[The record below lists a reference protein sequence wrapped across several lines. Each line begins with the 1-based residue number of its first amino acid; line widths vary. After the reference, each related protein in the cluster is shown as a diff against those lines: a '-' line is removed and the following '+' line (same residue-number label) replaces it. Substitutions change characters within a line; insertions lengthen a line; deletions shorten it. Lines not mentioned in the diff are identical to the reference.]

1 MLIDIINVI
10 IKSIGI
16 NIFSM
21 LIFFKLSSNDWKNIN
36 KIKKWEIV
44 FVIIITSVLYIS
56 LKQYLGIIVVVFITY
71 FVQAMVLKRIIN
83 QNISSILIEMIVSI
97 SISYILF
104 IFAVALEFFIQRG
117 FKIDYKIINIIL
129 TILIESIFVF
139 CILKIKRLKN
149 ALSFLEKN
157 KNEYIE
163 VALISISLFVIIMYG
178 LVSIIYESFTI
189 NIFIYFI
196 LLSICMIITIQKI
209 LVMYYKQKLID
220 DTINQYQKEL
230 KEKDE
235 KIEKLTKENYRASKI
250 NHEFYNRQKSLE
262 YMVKNSLTNY
272 NTELGEDVDI
282 LSKIKNLTEE
292 HSNKVS
298 EDKILLKLE
307 TTGIDEV
314 DEMFT
319 YMQQECIKN
328 NIEFK
333 LKINGNIYPLIN
345 NYITKSQLVTLIGD
359 HLRDAI
365 IAINFSNKSNKK
377 IFVILGIKE
386 NCYELCIYDSGI
398 EFEIQTLLKL
408 GMEPITTHKN
418 SGGTGIGFMTTFET
432 LKECKAS
439 LIIEEYGDNIEYTKL
454 VKFKFDK
461 KSEYKICSY
470 RSDEIKKLDYS
481 NRIKIENKLTNI

>member
-1 MLIDIINVI
+1 MIKDNLNII
-10 IKSIGI
+10 IKSIFI
-16 NIFSM
+16 NLYSLIIFTIIKNCKNIGKSKYILCII
-21 LIFFKLSSNDWKNIN
+21 LIIAESILYVYLKKVLDIIISVIVICLLQVFIFKIITKSNDTNSFTA
-36 KIKKWEIV
+36 V
-44 FVIIITSVLYIS
+44 VIS
-56 LKQYLGIIVVVFITY
+56 
-71 FVQAMVLKRIIN
+71 N
-83 QNISSILIEMIVSI
+83 

-104 IFAVALEFFIQRG
+104 VISGTIEFTLQQIFDLGNVTINLIITLFLEG
-117 FKIDYKIINIIL
+117 AIIFRIK
-129 TILIESIFVF
+129 
-139 CILKIKRLKN
+139 KIKRLKN
-149 ALSFLEKN
+149 GLSFLQS

-163 VALISISLFVIIMYG
+163 IVVNIMAFILVLVYGLISYNNER
-178 LVSIIYESFTI
+178 IYKYL
-189 NIFIYFI
+189 YFYYI
-196 LLSICMIITIQKI
+196 TLSILIVLIIQKTM
-209 LVMYYKQKLID
+209 VMYYKQKLID
-220 DTINQYQKEL
+220 DTMNQYQKEL

-272 NTELGEDVDI
+272 NIELGEDVDI

-377 IFVILGIKE
+377 IFVILGTKE

>member
-1 MLIDIINVI
+1 MIKDNLNIIIKCIFINLYSLIIFTIIKNCKNIGKSKYILCIILIIAESILYVYLKKVLDIIISVI
-10 IKSIGI
+10 VICLLQVF
-16 NIFSM
+16 IF
-21 LIFFKLSSNDWKNIN
+21 K
-36 KIKKWEIV
+36 
-44 FVIIITSVLYIS
+44 IITKSNNTNSFTAVVIS
-56 LKQYLGIIVVVFITY
+56 
-71 FVQAMVLKRIIN
+71 N
-83 QNISSILIEMIVSI
+83 

-104 IFAVALEFFIQRG
+104 VISGTIEFTLQQIFDLGNVTINLIITLFLEG
-117 FKIDYKIINIIL
+117 AIIFRIK
-129 TILIESIFVF
+129 
-139 CILKIKRLKN
+139 KIKRLKN
-149 ALSFLEKN
+149 GLSFLQS

-163 VALISISLFVIIMYG
+163 IVVSIMAFILVLVYGLISYNNER
-178 LVSIIYESFTI
+178 IYKYL
-189 NIFIYFI
+189 YFYYI
-196 LLSICMIITIQKI
+196 TLSILIVLIIQKTM
-209 LVMYYKQKLID
+209 VMYYKQKLID

-272 NTELGEDVDI
+272 NIELGEDVDI

>member
-1 MLIDIINVI
+1 MIKDNLNII
-10 IKSIGI
+10 IKSIFI
-16 NIFSM
+16 NLYSLIIFTIIKNCKNIGKSKYILCII
-21 LIFFKLSSNDWKNIN
+21 LIIAESILYVYLKKVLDIIISVIVICLLQVFIFKIITKSNDTNSFTA
-36 KIKKWEIV
+36 V
-44 FVIIITSVLYIS
+44 VIS
-56 LKQYLGIIVVVFITY
+56 
-71 FVQAMVLKRIIN
+71 N
-83 QNISSILIEMIVSI
+83 

-104 IFAVALEFFIQRG
+104 VISGTIEFTLQQIFDLGNVTINLIITLFLEG
-117 FKIDYKIINIIL
+117 AIIFRIK
-129 TILIESIFVF
+129 
-139 CILKIKRLKN
+139 KIKRLKN
-149 ALSFLEKN
+149 GLSFLQS

-163 VALISISLFVIIMYG
+163 IVVNIMAFILVLVYGLISYNNER
-178 LVSIIYESFTI
+178 IYKYL
-189 NIFIYFI
+189 YFYYI
-196 LLSICMIITIQKI
+196 TLSILIVLIIQKTM
-209 LVMYYKQKLID
+209 VMYYKQKLID
-220 DTINQYQKEL
+220 DTMNQYQKEL

>member
-1 MLIDIINVI
+1 MIKDNLNIIIKCIFINLYSLIIFTIIKNCKNIGKFKYILCIILIIAESILYVYLKKVLDIIVSVI
-10 IKSIGI
+10 VICLLQVF
-16 NIFSM
+16 IF
-21 LIFFKLSSNDWKNIN
+21 K
-36 KIKKWEIV
+36 
-44 FVIIITSVLYIS
+44 IITKSNNTNSFTAVVIS
-56 LKQYLGIIVVVFITY
+56 
-71 FVQAMVLKRIIN
+71 N
-83 QNISSILIEMIVSI
+83 

-104 IFAVALEFFIQRG
+104 VISGTIEFTLQQIFDLGNVTINLIITLFLEG
-117 FKIDYKIINIIL
+117 AIIFRIK
-129 TILIESIFVF
+129 
-139 CILKIKRLKN
+139 KIKRLKN
-149 ALSFLEKN
+149 GLSFLQS

-163 VALISISLFVIIMYG
+163 IVVNIMAFILVLVYGLISYNNER
-178 LVSIIYESFTI
+178 IYKYL
-189 NIFIYFI
+189 YFYYI
-196 LLSICMIITIQKI
+196 TLSILIVLIIQKTM
-209 LVMYYKQKLID
+209 VMYYKQKLID

-272 NTELGEDVDI
+272 NIELGEDVDI

-377 IFVILGIKE
+377 IFVILGTKE

>member
-1 MLIDIINVI
+1 MIKDNLNIIIKCIFINLYSLIIFTIIKNCKNIGKSKYILCIILIIAESILYVYLKKVLDIIISVI
-10 IKSIGI
+10 VICLLQVF
-16 NIFSM
+16 IFK
-21 LIFFKLSSNDWKNIN
+21 IITKSNDTNSFTA
-36 KIKKWEIV
+36 V
-44 FVIIITSVLYIS
+44 VIS
-56 LKQYLGIIVVVFITY
+56 
-71 FVQAMVLKRIIN
+71 N
-83 QNISSILIEMIVSI
+83 

-104 IFAVALEFFIQRG
+104 VISGTIEFTLQQIFDLGNVTINLIITLFLEG
-117 FKIDYKIINIIL
+117 AIIFRIK
-129 TILIESIFVF
+129 
-139 CILKIKRLKN
+139 KIKRLKN
-149 ALSFLEKN
+149 GLSFLQS

-163 VALISISLFVIIMYG
+163 IVVNIMAFILVLVYGLISYNNER
-178 LVSIIYESFTI
+178 IYKYL
-189 NIFIYFI
+189 YFYYI
-196 LLSICMIITIQKI
+196 TLSILIVLIIQKTM
-209 LVMYYKQKLID
+209 VMYYKQKLID

-272 NTELGEDVDI
+272 NIELGEDVDI

-314 DEMFT
+314 NEMFT

-377 IFVILGIKE
+377 IFVILGTKE

>member
-1 MLIDIINVI
+1 MIKDNLNIIIKCIFINLYSLIIFTIIKNCKNIGKSKYILCIILIIAESILYVYLKKVLDIIISVI
-10 IKSIGI
+10 VICLLQVF
-16 NIFSM
+16 IFK
-21 LIFFKLSSNDWKNIN
+21 IITKSNDTNSFTA
-36 KIKKWEIV
+36 V
-44 FVIIITSVLYIS
+44 VIS
-56 LKQYLGIIVVVFITY
+56 
-71 FVQAMVLKRIIN
+71 N
-83 QNISSILIEMIVSI
+83 

-104 IFAVALEFFIQRG
+104 VISGTIEFTLQQIFDLGNVTINLIITLFLEG
-117 FKIDYKIINIIL
+117 AIIFRIK
-129 TILIESIFVF
+129 
-139 CILKIKRLKN
+139 KIKRLKN
-149 ALSFLEKN
+149 GLSFLQS

-163 VALISISLFVIIMYG
+163 IVVNIMAFILVLVYGLISYNNER
-178 LVSIIYESFTI
+178 IYKYL
-189 NIFIYFI
+189 YFYYI
-196 LLSICMIITIQKI
+196 TLSILIVLIIQKTM
-209 LVMYYKQKLID
+209 VMYYKQKLID
-220 DTINQYQKEL
+220 DTMNQYQKEL

-250 NHEFYNRQKSLE
+250 NHEFYNRQRSLE

-292 HSNKVS
+292 YSNKVS

>member
-1 MLIDIINVI
+1 MIKDNLNIIIKCIFINLYSLIIFTIIKNCKNIGKSKYILCIILIIAESILYVYLKKVLDIIISVI
-10 IKSIGI
+10 VICLLQVF
-16 NIFSM
+16 IFK
-21 LIFFKLSSNDWKNIN
+21 IITKSNDTNSFTA
-36 KIKKWEIV
+36 V
-44 FVIIITSVLYIS
+44 VIS
-56 LKQYLGIIVVVFITY
+56 
-71 FVQAMVLKRIIN
+71 N
-83 QNISSILIEMIVSI
+83 

-104 IFAVALEFFIQRG
+104 VISGTIEFTLQQIFDLGNVTINLIITLFLEG
-117 FKIDYKIINIIL
+117 AIIFRIK
-129 TILIESIFVF
+129 
-139 CILKIKRLKN
+139 KIKRLKN
-149 ALSFLEKN
+149 GLSFLQS

-163 VALISISLFVIIMYG
+163 IVVNIMAFILVLVYGLISYNNER
-178 LVSIIYESFTI
+178 IYKYL
-189 NIFIYFI
+189 YFYYI
-196 LLSICMIITIQKI
+196 TLSILIVLIIQKTM
-209 LVMYYKQKLID
+209 VMYYKQKLID

-272 NTELGEDVDI
+272 NIELGEDVDI

-377 IFVILGIKE
+377 IFVILGTKE

-481 NRIKIENKLTNI
+481 NRS

>member
-1 MLIDIINVI
+1 MIKDNLNIIIKCIFINLYSLIIFTIIKNCKNIGKSKYILCIILIIAESILYVYLKKVLDIIISVI
-10 IKSIGI
+10 VICLLQVF
-16 NIFSM
+16 IFK
-21 LIFFKLSSNDWKNIN
+21 IITKSNDTNSFTA
-36 KIKKWEIV
+36 V
-44 FVIIITSVLYIS
+44 VIS
-56 LKQYLGIIVVVFITY
+56 
-71 FVQAMVLKRIIN
+71 N
-83 QNISSILIEMIVSI
+83 

-104 IFAVALEFFIQRG
+104 VISGTIEFTLQQIFDLGYVTINLIITLFLEG
-117 FKIDYKIINIIL
+117 AIIFRIK
-129 TILIESIFVF
+129 
-139 CILKIKRLKN
+139 KIKRLKN
-149 ALSFLEKN
+149 GLSFLQS

-163 VALISISLFVIIMYG
+163 IVVNIMAFILVLVYGLISYNNER
-178 LVSIIYESFTI
+178 IYKYL
-189 NIFIYFI
+189 YFYYI
-196 LLSICMIITIQKI
+196 TLSILIVLIIQKTM
-209 LVMYYKQKLID
+209 VMYYKQKLID

-272 NTELGEDVDI
+272 NIELGEDVDI

-314 DEMFT
+314 NEMFT

-377 IFVILGIKE
+377 IFVILGTKE

>member
-1 MLIDIINVI
+1 MIDNINMVIKNIIVNLF
-10 IKSIGI
+10 SI
-16 NIFSM
+16 
-21 LIFFKLSSNDWKNIN
+21 LIFFKLCTWIKPN
-36 KIKKWEIV
+36 KISKAVLIFFSIGLSLLYVYIKIETDIIIAIFSV
-44 FVIIITSVLYIS
+44 YLLEVVIIKILTKQRTSTVLI
-56 LKQYLGIIVVVFITY
+56 GII
-71 FVQAMVLKRIIN
+71 
-83 QNISSILIEMIVSI
+83 ISAAF
-97 SISYILF
+97 SYILLTTAAS
-104 IFAVALEFFIQRG
+104 IEFGIQ
-117 FKIDYKIINIIL
+117 KVLDINNKIINTSITLLIEGIL
-129 TILIESIFVF
+129 TFYIF
-139 CILKIKRLKN
+139 KIKRLKN
-149 ALSFLEKN
+149 GFTFLKMT
-157 KNEYIE
+157 NEYIE
-163 VALISISLFVIIMYG
+163 FAIINISIVIIVMYG
-178 LVSIIYESFTI
+178 LLGSNHARVTKH
-189 NIFIYFI
+189 IFFYFI
-196 LLSICMIITIQKI
+196 MLACCMIITIQKI

>member
-1 MLIDIINVI
+1 MIKDNLNIIIKCIFINLYSLIIFTIIKNCKNIGKSKYILCIILIIAESILYVYLKKVLDIIISVI
-10 IKSIGI
+10 VICLLQVF
-16 NIFSM
+16 IF
-21 LIFFKLSSNDWKNIN
+21 K
-36 KIKKWEIV
+36 
-44 FVIIITSVLYIS
+44 IITKSNNTNSFTAVVIS
-56 LKQYLGIIVVVFITY
+56 
-71 FVQAMVLKRIIN
+71 N
-83 QNISSILIEMIVSI
+83 

-104 IFAVALEFFIQRG
+104 VISGTIEFTLQQIFDLGNVTINLIITLFLEG
-117 FKIDYKIINIIL
+117 AIIFRIK
-129 TILIESIFVF
+129 
-139 CILKIKRLKN
+139 KIKRLKN
-149 ALSFLEKN
+149 GLSFLQS

-163 VALISISLFVIIMYG
+163 IVVSIMAFILVLVYGLISYNNER
-178 LVSIIYESFTI
+178 IYKYL
-189 NIFIYFI
+189 YFYYI
-196 LLSICMIITIQKI
+196 TLSILIVLIIQKTM
-209 LVMYYKQKLID
+209 VMYYKQKLID

-377 IFVILGIKE
+377 IFVILGTKE

-454 VKFKFDK
+454 IKFKFDK

-481 NRIKIENKLTNI
+481 NRIKIENKLTNL

>member
-1 MLIDIINVI
+1 MIKDNLNIIIKCIFINLYSLIIFTIIKNCKNIGKSKYILCIILIIAESILYVYLKKVLDIIISVI
-10 IKSIGI
+10 VICLLQVF
-16 NIFSM
+16 IFK
-21 LIFFKLSSNDWKNIN
+21 IITKSNDTNSFTA
-36 KIKKWEIV
+36 V
-44 FVIIITSVLYIS
+44 VIS
-56 LKQYLGIIVVVFITY
+56 
-71 FVQAMVLKRIIN
+71 N
-83 QNISSILIEMIVSI
+83 

-104 IFAVALEFFIQRG
+104 VISGTIEFTLQQIFDLGNVTINLIITLFLEG
-117 FKIDYKIINIIL
+117 AIIFRIK
-129 TILIESIFVF
+129 
-139 CILKIKRLKN
+139 KIKRLKN
-149 ALSFLEKN
+149 GLSFLQS

-163 VALISISLFVIIMYG
+163 IVVNIMAFILVLVYGLISYNNER
-178 LVSIIYESFTI
+178 IYKYL
-189 NIFIYFI
+189 YFYYI
-196 LLSICMIITIQKI
+196 TLSILIVLIIQKTM
-209 LVMYYKQKLID
+209 VMYYKQKLID

-272 NTELGEDVDI
+272 NIELGEDVDI

-377 IFVILGIKE
+377 IFVILGTKE

>member
-1 MLIDIINVI
+1 MIKDNLNIIIKCIFINLYSLIIFTIIKNCKNIGKSKYILCIILIIAESILYVYLKKVLDIIISVI
-10 IKSIGI
+10 VICLLQVF
-16 NIFSM
+16 IF
-21 LIFFKLSSNDWKNIN
+21 K
-36 KIKKWEIV
+36 
-44 FVIIITSVLYIS
+44 IITKSNNTNSFTAVVIS
-56 LKQYLGIIVVVFITY
+56 
-71 FVQAMVLKRIIN
+71 N
-83 QNISSILIEMIVSI
+83 

-104 IFAVALEFFIQRG
+104 VISGTIEFTLQQIFDLGNVTINLIITLFLEG
-117 FKIDYKIINIIL
+117 AIIFRIK
-129 TILIESIFVF
+129 
-139 CILKIKRLKN
+139 KIKRLKN
-149 ALSFLEKN
+149 GLSFLQS

-163 VALISISLFVIIMYG
+163 IVVSIMAFILVLVYGLISYNNER
-178 LVSIIYESFTI
+178 IYKYL
-189 NIFIYFI
+189 YFYYI
-196 LLSICMIITIQKI
+196 TLSILIVLIIQKTM
-209 LVMYYKQKLID
+209 VMYYKQKLID

-272 NTELGEDVDI
+272 NIELGEDVDI

-377 IFVILGIKE
+377 IFVILGTKE

-481 NRIKIENKLTNI
+481 NRIKIENKLTNL

>member
-1 MLIDIINVI
+1 MIKDNLNIIIKCIFINLYSLIIFTIIKNCKNIGKSKYILCIILIIAESILYVYLKKVLDIIISVI
-10 IKSIGI
+10 VICLLQVF
-16 NIFSM
+16 IFK
-21 LIFFKLSSNDWKNIN
+21 IITKSNDTNSFTA
-36 KIKKWEIV
+36 V
-44 FVIIITSVLYIS
+44 VIS
-56 LKQYLGIIVVVFITY
+56 
-71 FVQAMVLKRIIN
+71 N
-83 QNISSILIEMIVSI
+83 

-104 IFAVALEFFIQRG
+104 VISGTIEFTLQQIFDLGNVTINLIITLFLEG
-117 FKIDYKIINIIL
+117 AIIFRIK
-129 TILIESIFVF
+129 
-139 CILKIKRLKN
+139 KIKRLKN
-149 ALSFLEKN
+149 GLSFLQS

-163 VALISISLFVIIMYG
+163 IVVNIMAFILVLVYGLISYNNER
-178 LVSIIYESFTI
+178 IYKYL
-189 NIFIYFI
+189 YFYYI
-196 LLSICMIITIQKI
+196 TLSILIVLIIQKTM
-209 LVMYYKQKLID
+209 VMYYKQKLID
-220 DTINQYQKEL
+220 DTMNQYQKEL

-272 NTELGEDVDI
+272 NIELGEDVDI

-377 IFVILGIKE
+377 IFVILGTRE

>member
-1 MLIDIINVI
+1 MIKDNLNIIIKCIFINLYSLIIFTIIKNCKNIGKSKYILCIILIIAESILYVYLKKILDIIISVI
-10 IKSIGI
+10 VICLLQVF
-16 NIFSM
+16 IF
-21 LIFFKLSSNDWKNIN
+21 K
-36 KIKKWEIV
+36 
-44 FVIIITSVLYIS
+44 IITKSNNTNSFTAVVIS
-56 LKQYLGIIVVVFITY
+56 
-71 FVQAMVLKRIIN
+71 N
-83 QNISSILIEMIVSI
+83 

-104 IFAVALEFFIQRG
+104 VISGTIEFTLQQIFDLGNVTINLIITLFLEG
-117 FKIDYKIINIIL
+117 AIIFRIK
-129 TILIESIFVF
+129 
-139 CILKIKRLKN
+139 KIKRLKN
-149 ALSFLEKN
+149 GLSFLQS

-163 VALISISLFVIIMYG
+163 IVVSIMAFILVLVYGLISYNNER
-178 LVSIIYESFTI
+178 IYKYL
-189 NIFIYFI
+189 YFYYI
-196 LLSICMIITIQKI
+196 TLSILIVLIIQKTM
-209 LVMYYKQKLID
+209 VMYYKQKLID

-272 NTELGEDVDI
+272 NIELGEDVDI

-377 IFVILGIKE
+377 IFVILGTKE

-481 NRIKIENKLTNI
+481 NRIKIENKLTNL

>member
-1 MLIDIINVI
+1 MIKDNLNIIIKCIFINLYSLIIFTIIKNCKNIGKSKYILCIILIIAESILYVYLKKVLDIIISVI
-10 IKSIGI
+10 VICLLQVF
-16 NIFSM
+16 IFK
-21 LIFFKLSSNDWKNIN
+21 IITKSNDTNSFTA
-36 KIKKWEIV
+36 V
-44 FVIIITSVLYIS
+44 VIS
-56 LKQYLGIIVVVFITY
+56 
-71 FVQAMVLKRIIN
+71 N
-83 QNISSILIEMIVSI
+83 

-104 IFAVALEFFIQRG
+104 VISGTIEFTLQQIFDLGNVTINLIITLFLEG
-117 FKIDYKIINIIL
+117 AM
-129 TILIESIFVF
+129 IFR
-139 CILKIKRLKN
+139 IKKIKRLKN
-149 ALSFLEKN
+149 GLSFLQS

-163 VALISISLFVIIMYG
+163 IVVNIMAFILVLVYGLISYNNER
-178 LVSIIYESFTI
+178 IYKYL
-189 NIFIYFI
+189 YFYYI
-196 LLSICMIITIQKI
+196 TLSILIVLIIQKTM
-209 LVMYYKQKLID
+209 VMYYKQKLID

-272 NTELGEDVDI
+272 NIELGEDVDI

-377 IFVILGIKE
+377 IFVILGTKE

>member
-1 MLIDIINVI
+1 MIKDNLNIIIKCIFINLYSLIIFTIIKNCKNIGKSKYILCIILIIAESILYVYLKKVLDIIISVI
-10 IKSIGI
+10 VICLLQVF
-16 NIFSM
+16 IF
-21 LIFFKLSSNDWKNIN
+21 K
-36 KIKKWEIV
+36 
-44 FVIIITSVLYIS
+44 IITKSNNTNSFTAVVIS
-56 LKQYLGIIVVVFITY
+56 
-71 FVQAMVLKRIIN
+71 N
-83 QNISSILIEMIVSI
+83 

-104 IFAVALEFFIQRG
+104 VISGTIEFTLQQIFDLGNVTINLIITLFLEG
-117 FKIDYKIINIIL
+117 AIIFRIK
-129 TILIESIFVF
+129 
-139 CILKIKRLKN
+139 KIKRLKN
-149 ALSFLEKN
+149 GLSFLQS

-163 VALISISLFVIIMYG
+163 IVVNIMAFILVLVYGLISYNNER
-178 LVSIIYESFTI
+178 IYKYL
-189 NIFIYFI
+189 YFYYI
-196 LLSICMIITIQKI
+196 TLSILIVLIIQKTM
-209 LVMYYKQKLID
+209 VMYYKQKLID

-272 NTELGEDVDI
+272 NIELGEDVDI

-377 IFVILGIKE
+377 IFVILGTKE

-481 NRIKIENKLTNI
+481 NRIKIENKLTNL